1 MNAKPKIADPVRGL
15 SRLMWPSY
23 SPGLLLR
30 DDDLTQA
37 VTYTRDLNRLM
48 FRTLFGCG
56 VLCGLVV
63 TFVSAACGKLKFT
76 IDKGVALDCEGDPIE
91 VPEQHTVT
99 IDLCTADG
107 QPKQLSKLWF
117 VLCRYD
123 KCCAPRSA
131 SCGSDDDETVSVC
144 TRERDG
150 FEIRVVDTR
159 PECACGCQPPEEI
172 AVASADAA
180 EKESPASKSATPS
193 AQYKKAEA
201 VEPDPRYDCVDC
213 QNECHHNHYAGK
225 CPCDCCDC
233 DCVILARAS
242 KRNGQDVWDLW
253 HNVRR
258 FVRPV
263 LMRDPQVEIEE
274 KALKK
279 QKDEER
285 EQNREQSQD
294 EAFEQGERKAERET
308 KAPLRKRPPRR

>member
-23 SPGLLLR
+23 SPGLLLQ

-37 VTYTRDLNRLM
+37 VTYTRELSRLM
-48 FRTLFGCG
+48 FRTLFGFG

-91 VPEQHTVT
+91 VPEQQAVT
-99 IDLCTADG
+99 IDRCTADG
-107 QPKQLSKLWF
+107 QPKQLSELWF

-123 KCCAPRSA
+123 KCCAPRST
-131 SCGSDDDETVSVC
+131 SCGSDDDQIVSVH

-159 PECACGCQPPEEI
+159 PECACGCHPKEI
-172 AVASADAA
+172 AVDSADAA
-180 EKESPASKSATPS
+180 EKESPASKSA
-193 AQYKKAEA
+193 AANAGDKKAKA
-201 VEPDPRYDCVDC
+201 VESDPRYHCVDC
-213 QNECHHNHYAGK
+213 QNECHHDHYAGK

-233 DCVILARAS
+233 DCIILACAS

-274 KALKK
+274 KARQQPKK
-279 QKDEER
+279 DDEKGKEGKDEDV
-285 EQNREQSQD
+285 SQ
-294 EAFEQGERKAERET
+294 QRET
-308 KAPLRKRPPRR
+308 KAPRRTETPPKRSGRER

>member
-37 VTYTRDLNRLM
+37 VTYTRELNRLM

-91 VPEQHTVT
+91 VPEQQTMT

-107 QPKQLSKLWF
+107 QPKQLSELWF

-123 KCCAPRSA
+123 KCCAPRST
-131 SCGSDDDETVSVC
+131 SCGSDDDQTVSVC

-159 PECACGCQPPEEI
+159 PECACGCHPKKI
-172 AVASADAA
+172 AA
-180 EKESPASKSATPS
+180 K
-193 AQYKKAEA
+193 A
-201 VEPDPRYDCVDC
+201 VESDPPYDCVDC
-213 QNECHHNHYAGK
+213 QNECHRDHYAGK

-233 DCVILARAS
+233 DCIILACAS

-274 KALKK
+274 KARRQQPDKDDEK
-279 QKDEER
+279 GKEGKDEEV
-285 EQNREQSQD
+285 SQ
-294 EAFEQGERKAERET
+294 QRET
-308 KAPLRKRPPRR
+308 KAPRRTETPPKRSGRQR

>member
-1 MNAKPKIADPVRGL
+1 MSAKPKIADPVRGL

-37 VTYTRDLNRLM
+37 VTYTRELNRLM

-63 TFVSAACGKLKFT
+63 TFCSAACGKLKFT

-91 VPEQHTVT
+91 LPEQQTVT
-99 IDLCTADG
+99 IDLCTTDG
-107 QPKQLSKLWF
+107 HAKELSKLWF

-131 SCGSDDDETVSVC
+131 SCGSDDDQTVSVC

-159 PECACGCQPPEEI
+159 PECACGCHP
-172 AVASADAA
+172 
-180 EKESPASKSATPS
+180 KESAVHSD
-193 AQYKKAEA
+193 EA
-201 VEPDPRYDCVDC
+201 DSRYDCVDC
-213 QNECHHNHYAGK
+213 QNECHRDHNAGK

-233 DCVILARAS
+233 DCIILARAS

-274 KALKK
+274 EARQASKK
-279 QKDEER
+279 DDEKGKE
-285 EQNREQSQD
+285 EKEEHVSQH
-294 EAFEQGERKAERET
+294 RET
-308 KAPLRKRPPRR
+308 KAPRQTETPPKRGGRER